1 MKRPLFI
8 CVLFFIL
15 GIVLSQLTNFIF
27 AVGIIF
33 SALIFIYYKYGIKS
47 MLLFFVIFFCGVGRT
62 QFSKTLL
69 PDEFIN
75 KNIIVTG
82 IVKNVGPIRNYHR
95 AIVKTLNFETGD
107 GNSIEKS
114 FNIQVYFSD
123 DKEQLANMGEK
134 ITMSGKLL
142 LPSKKR
148 NPGGFDEEN
157 YFRTHLL
164 FYKMFPNKIENGQ
177 IENHLLYHLEQFRN
191 NLGDVYDTIFQS
203 KEASIIKSMIIG
215 DKSDLDDYTSELY
228 KTAGIYHILAISG
241 LHISIV
247 ALAFNFLLR
256 FLCSQK
262 TSGFISILLLILY
275 CIMTGSSVS
284 TVRAVIMASIIII
297 GDIIYRERDLITSLS
312 FAALI
317 LLMYNPFYIFDVGFE
332 YSFGAVFGIATCNF
346 AIQRGFSLAALK
358 IPELNLFLKNRFVEK
373 YFSASIAASLFTFV
387 VTLYYFYYFTPYSI
401 FVNLFVLPNI
411 SLVVILGFAV
421 GIIGLFCIE
430 ASSFLSAPIFLLLR
444 FYEKVSQIFI
454 ALPFSK
460 ILVGYVNFAFI
471 IFYLVWIFL
480 LIFMLSSFNE
490 KFTSAKKYFACYSI
504 FFAFCIVIAIFF
516 PKASEIVMLDVGQGD
531 CFVVNSG
538 QTFIIDGGGK
548 RTQDIGNN
556 TGVNILVP
564 YLDYK
569 AKNYVDAVFVSHSD
583 ADHIIGIIE
592 LLSKKNVGQI
602 FLSEKISDDDLSQK
616 LILEAEKFSVPIYYL
631 KSGDDLKFNKADFY
645 CLYPFENT
653 KAENNNDTSLVL
665 KLNLEGKDILFTG
678 DIEKNAEQEIL
689 LSNENISADI
699 LKLAHHGSKT
709 SSTLE
714 FLKKV
719 NPSLAIVSSGVNN
732 SYGHPSKEIV
742 QRLQDLNIPLIN
754 TAQSG
759 AVAIKFLG
767 SDKIKIIAQIN

>member
-75 KNIIVTG
+75 KNIKITG
-82 IVKNVGPIRNYHR
+82 IVKNITPIRNYHR

-123 DKEQLANMGEK
+123 DKEQFANMGEK

-177 IENHLLYHLEQFRN
+177 IENHLLYHLEQFKN

-297 GDIIYRERDLITSLS
+297 GDVIYRERDLITSLS
-312 FAALI
+312 FAALM

-346 AIQRGFSLAALK
+346 AIKRGFSLAALK

-373 YFSASIAASLFTFV
+373 YFSASIAASLFTFA

-430 ASSFLSAPIFLLLR
+430 LASFLSAPIFLLLR
-444 FYEKVSQIFI
+444 FYEKVSKIFI

-460 ILVGYVNFAFI
+460 ILVGHVNFVFI

-480 LIFMLSSFNE
+480 LIYMLSNFNE
-490 KFTSAKKYFACYSI
+490 KFISVKKYFACYSI
-504 FFAFCIVIAIFF
+504 AFAFCIAVAIFF
-516 PKASEIVMLDVGQGD
+516 PKTSEIVMLDVGQGD
-531 CFVVNSG
+531 CFVVNSV

-602 FLSEKISDDDLSQK
+602 FLSEKISDDDLAQK
-616 LILEAEKFSVPIYYL
+616 LILEAEKFSVPICYL
-631 KSGDDLKFNKADFY
+631 KSGDDLKFNKADFC

-653 KAENNNDTSLVL
+653 KTENNNDTSLVL
-665 KLNLEGKDILFTG
+665 KLNLEGEDILFTG

-689 LSNENISADI
+689 LSNENISSDI

-709 SSTLE
+709 SSALD

-719 NPSLAIVSSGVNN
+719 NPSLAIVSTGVNN
-732 SYGHPSKEIV
+732 SYNHPSKEIV

-767 SDKIKIIAQIN
+767 HGKMKIITQIN